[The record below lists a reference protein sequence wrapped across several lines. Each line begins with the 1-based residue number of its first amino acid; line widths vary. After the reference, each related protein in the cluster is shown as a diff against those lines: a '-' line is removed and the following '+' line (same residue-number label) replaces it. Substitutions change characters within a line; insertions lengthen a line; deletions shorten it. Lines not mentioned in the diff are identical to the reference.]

1 MDLGLRGKIAAVAAA
16 SQGLG
21 KAVAE
26 ELAREG
32 AKVAICGRRPDV
44 LRAAEGDL
52 RRATGGDVL
61 GFVADVARVRDADAF
76 LDECARHFGGLDI
89 LVLNAGGPPAGTFDA
104 LSDLEWS
111 AAHDLTLMSAVRL
124 VRGAI
129 PHMRSR
135 GGGRIVAMTSISV
148 KQPIDNL
155 LLSNAYR
162 MAVIGLVKT
171 LARELAKDNVLV
183 NAVCPGYIA
192 TDRLLELIEGR
203 AQRTGKAVAEARE
216 AMEREGPLGRLGK
229 PEEVAALVAFLASSR
244 ASFITGAVI
253 QVDGGLYRGVY

>member
-32 AKVAICGRRPDV
+32 AKVAICGRREDV
-44 LRAAEGDL
+44 LRAAVDDI
-52 RRATGGDVL
+52 RRSTHGEVHGV
-61 GFVADVARVRDADAF
+61 VADIARGPDAGRF
-76 LDECARHFGGLDI
+76 IDESVRHFVGLDI
-89 LVLNAGGPPAGTFDA
+89 LVVNAGGPPAGAFEA
-104 LSDLEWS
+104 LSDGDWS
-111 AAHDLTLMSAVRL
+111 SVHDLILMSAVHL
-124 VRGAI
+124 VRAAV
-129 PHMRSR
+129 PHLRAR

-155 LLSNAYR
+155 LLSNSYR

-171 LARELAKDNVLV
+171 LARELAKDKILV
-183 NAVCPGYIA
+183 NAVCPGYIG
-192 TDRLLELIEGR
+192 TDRLLELIETR
-203 AQRTGKAVAEARE
+203 AKASQRTVPEERDAMARE
-216 AMEREGPLGRLGK
+216 APLGRLGT
-229 PEEVAALVAFLASSR
+229 PGEVAALVAFLSSAR
-244 ASFITGAVI
+244 SSFITGTVI

>member
-1 MDLGLRGKIAAVAAA
+1 MDLGLRGKVAAVAAA

-21 KAVAE
+21 KAIAQ
-26 ELAREG
+26 ELAGEGVRVSVCARREG
-32 AKVAICGRRPDV
+32 V
-44 LRAAEGDL
+44 LRAAEDDL
-52 RRATGGDVL
+52 RRSTRGDVY
-61 GFVADVARVRDADAF
+61 GVVADVAKEQDAHRFIDATV
-76 LDECARHFGGLDI
+76 RHFGGLDI
-89 LVLNAGGPPAGTFDA
+89 LVLNAGGPPAGAFDA
-104 LSDLEWS
+104 LTDADWS

-124 VRGAI
+124 VRRSIA
-129 PHMRSR
+129 PMRSR

-162 MAVIGLVKT
+162 MGVIGLVKT
-171 LARELAKDNVLV
+171 LARELAKDNILV
-183 NAVCPGYIA
+183 NAVCPGYVA

-203 AQRTGKAVAEARE
+203 AQRTGRSVAEVRA
-216 AMEREGPLGRLGK
+216 AMEWEAALGRLGR
-229 PEEVAALVAFLASSR
+229 PDEVAALVAFLASSR